1 MTQGSGSPSSI
12 EVDLEANTPANKDTE
27 TEEARLLQL
36 PRDDA
41 SNEAVAEK
49 EVSPGESHSKR
60 WIALWLGIFAS
71 VSVSLVAVNKSVM
84 MALPLP
90 CLVLCYQ
97 NGMTVVINLLC
108 VKTGL
113 LEMKEW
119 RLDEMKKFAV
129 QALILAVSLFL
140 NMVAL
145 PRVAVA
151 TLLVFKSIQ
160 VCGSAAMESAL
171 GRASFTFQALLGLAV
186 ALGGSILYSSADP
199 YYDMSAYCIM
209 VLWVLVNIGGALY
222 DKQITVEVEQTPVG
236 CSCYKNLLGLPVL
249 LLAATLT
256 GETNKL
262 AGALS
267 TMPMVMWP
275 QVAMSGF
282 LGFGMSLCYSTL
294 NKITSA
300 TNITAA
306 NTFNKI
312 LTTIIGSKLFHES
325 TSIGGG
331 IGLFSSMMGVVYYGY
346 ETSKVKLPNHILAAT
361 MISLLGS
368 SILLVMV

>member
-1 MTQGSGSPSSI
+1 
-12 EVDLEANTPANKDTE
+12 
-27 TEEARLLQL
+27 
-36 PRDDA
+36 
-41 SNEAVAEK
+41 
-49 EVSPGESHSKR
+49 
-60 WIALWLGIFAS
+60 
-71 VSVSLVAVNKSVM
+71 
-84 MALPLP
+84 
-90 CLVLCYQ
+90 
-97 NGMTVVINLLC
+97 MTVVINLLC

-129 QALILAVSLFL
+129 IVLKCQCQFILFITGSSPHFGRVTVLKYGCLAKSRSCNAAGLQVNSSLWKCGYGERFR
-140 NMVAL
+140 NGKCCNRTTAHSM
-145 PRVAVA
+145 
-151 TLLVFKSIQ
+151 LLQ
-160 VCGSAAMESAL
+160 
-171 GRASFTFQALLGLAV
+171 ASFTFQALLGLAV

-325 TSIGGG
+325 TSIG
-331 IGLFSSMMGVVYYGY
+331 
-346 ETSKVKLPNHILAAT
+346 
-361 MISLLGS
+361 
-368 SILLVMV
+368 